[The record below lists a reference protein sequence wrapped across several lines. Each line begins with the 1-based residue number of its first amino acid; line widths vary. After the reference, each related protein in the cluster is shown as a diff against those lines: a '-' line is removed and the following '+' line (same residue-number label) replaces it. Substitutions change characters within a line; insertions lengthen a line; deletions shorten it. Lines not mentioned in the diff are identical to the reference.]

1 MYCRY
6 SGSIDKKENVDDE
19 PTNDVDDLIEW
30 TSALNFD
37 EYVNNWHSFATTA
50 TSDDVVKNRFS
61 ALSEDPF
68 ELKLC

>member
-37 EYVNNWHSFATTA
+37 E
-50 TSDDVVKNRFS
+50 
-61 ALSEDPF
+61 
-68 ELKLC
+68 

>member
-50 TSDDVVKNRFS
+50 TSDDGI
-61 ALSEDPF
+61 
-68 ELKLC
+68 